1 MPLATH
7 QTLEEIEAREA
18 ANISRRNLALIVN
31 RDNLTWELRMN
42 SRSFFAGKLVG
53 LGELSLSAVDLGEST
68 VNICRGN
75 LRRNSNPSVVLDGIN
90 HGLTAGMTETL
101 VQPENFTKFLRSD
114 TGDSLPVKT
123 GRIRSNV
130 CDNTFEPLRILEV
143 DRGVQQ
149 VTNIDVEHLVGM
161 HDRKFL
167 HG

>member
-53 LGELSLSAVDLGEST
+53 LGELSLSSAVDLGEST

-101 VQPENFTKFLRSD
+101 VQPENLTKFLRSD
-114 TGDSLPVKT
+114 TGASFASKT
-123 GRIRSNV
+123 GSKDQERR
-130 CDNTFEPLRILEV
+130 L
-143 DRGVQQ
+143 
-149 VTNIDVEHLVGM
+149 
-161 HDRKFL
+161 
-167 HG
+167 